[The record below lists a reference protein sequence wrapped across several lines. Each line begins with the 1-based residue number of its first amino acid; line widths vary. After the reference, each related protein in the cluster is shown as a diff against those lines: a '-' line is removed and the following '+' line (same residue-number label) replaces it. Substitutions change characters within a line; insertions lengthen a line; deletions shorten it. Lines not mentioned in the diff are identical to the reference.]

1 MFNLDKPSAE
11 EFLEV
16 YKTLIPEYPEM
27 VSEMTMGPC
36 IAIEIRLNINDL
48 LILDKKMQYNHLD
61 KYVDHMILI
70 SLKQFVNIQ

>member
-36 IAIEIRLNINDL
+36 IAMEIR
-48 LILDKKMQYNHLD
+48 
-61 KYVDHMILI
+61 
-70 SLKQFVNIQ
+70 